1 MTWMV
6 LGLGV
11 GLIIFAYMNGR
22 TAGRDRVIAVQAGQT
37 AERMKQNA
45 KSGCTSKALTPCDLT
60 RVYLTEQERAVLS
73 DTALQQIV
81 ENNLIIK
88 ENCK

>member
-45 KSGCTSKALTPCDLT
+45 KIRD
-60 RVYLTEQERAVLS
+60 RVRAAGGDRGRLERLYLESIDPL
-73 DTALQQIV
+73 
-81 ENNLIIK
+81 
-88 ENCK
+88 